1 MSQEIYADGK
11 CLGCRSGAYTH
22 ADERLCTMCYT
33 SPFRVAA
40 RAAKAAQTT
49 TVVAF
54 IGVIGSGKDYS
65 ANKLV
70 ETGYY
75 ERVDFKDGLLDL
87 ASDIVG
93 YDVRA
98 DYDWFK
104 KYPVGVMR
112 PANILQEPGY
122 EKVNEVF
129 LAEHP
134 LTMTGRRL
142 LTRLG
147 TEGMRKRD
155 ENYWVKQFIS
165 AADKVR
171 AKGKVIATADCRFF
185 NEIRAVQY
193 MDPNAKFIFCD
204 YRSSRYNPSLDHASE
219 HLAQR
224 LLAQGLKDGDEIKQ
238 VHIDEAFFPVH
249 AGPAVAS

>member
-1 MSQEIYADGK
+1 MSHENPADGN
-11 CLGCRSGAYTH
+11 CVACRSGAYTH
-22 ADERLCTMCYT
+22 ADERLCSMCYT

-40 RAAKAAQTT
+40 RAAKASKRA
-49 TVVAF
+49 TVIAF

-70 ETGYY
+70 ESGGF

-98 DYDWFK
+98 DYEWFK
-104 KYPVGVMR
+104 EYPIGVMR
-112 PANILQEPGY
+112 PANILQEPSY
-122 EKVNEVF
+122 QAARDVILKS
-129 LAEHP
+129 HP
-134 LTMTGRRL
+134 FTMTGRRL

-155 ENYWVKQFIS
+155 ENYWVKQFIA
-165 AADKVR
+165 AADTAVKRGNFVT
-171 AKGKVIATADCRFF
+171 TADCRFL

-193 MDPNAKFIFCD
+193 MDPNATFIFCD
-204 YRSSRYNPSLDHASE
+204 YRSERYNPSLNHLSE
-219 HLAQR
+219 KLAQR
-224 LLAQGLKDGDEIKQ
+224 LLAMGLKDGE
-238 VHIDEAFFPVH
+238 VVTEAHLTEAFSPLE
-249 AGPAVAS
+249 PMVAK